1 MYVILF
7 LISNLNIISPYLQI
21 NFSALAKKYGVS
33 EKTKVGNMVVKE
45 FLRKNGVNVE
55 MFKPFRRNSPL
66 PRRQLKKTFGGEI
79 TTPVPRTSAA
89 IRETLRKKIA
99 NGEYR
104 LGEIVA
110 PKTYQKLT
118 LDSDGTL
125 KKECFTVSGRKIPL
139 LEIRKNLLA
148 EHEEMGLVR
157 DHSEAHYEAM
167 TYEELEIRLKEIGE
181 FKEGPDGDRTR
192 EELVNSLK
200 HWERTRHLM
209 IWSDHSSV
217 MNHGHI
223 LLTVNAIYD
232 PAFYYTSQELGGKD
246 VQEMVEKPQI
256 YLMARCRDTIEDQL
270 LYSDTRLEDIQ
281 QLTAKITSSHKV
293 FITEICRM
301 FHGDHPSQEVESGE
315 QLGGNYG
322 CCGCTISSTQYFD
335 HIASLRAPQITLEE
349 RRKKV
354 IAGPAG
360 KERRNGGVQPF
371 QQMSKD
377 DMIRECK
384 GRNLPTDGL
393 LKPALQSQLREELKG
408 IQRVPALCFPDQSA
422 SMKDLNLTQYEV
434 VPVEPL
440 HDLKEHIN
448 NILKELPKHLT
459 NEEKP
464 LFEEAIEA
472 VLSTKE
478 KLRGADY
485 RLCCIVLAL
494 HLGSNCRLTIRRLL
508 YSLAELCEL
517 LYAPSDKRTPRFIL
531 RLHNVTFCHVVAV
544 RKVFNTT
551 EILTRRKLYGIY
563 YHSITCH
570 APFTSRLI
578 SLSSV
583 DTEEEERE
591 FSTINAISKTTSNGH
606 PEHIIPNC
614 IVHAQAERNFKSTK
628 SSFLEQQS
636 KIRKFASNLP
646 QFPDTVIPHELLD
659 SELYQAHLETI
670 SDFLLCGK
678 GVWWHVNEDSKE
690 IVFHDG
696 KGWPEFQ
703 EQGPPLHHFRSS
715 SFESEGSYLKKKWEE
730 CLSKGNLNLP
740 IRKVKV
746 YNTDGYLAYTDYY
759 RVFRDEE
766 WPEPLEDNIPEENQT
781 DAENQIALPLPGDQE
796 GLKEQDESHALI
808 TSLVYT
814 PINDDAAEL
823 SEDDCNDV
831 DDDHGTG
838 KEGSLATAND
848 HHINLPGVPP
858 ATNLQDASNAAD
870 NDVHQQAQK
879 DPKLTEMDKNQQEG
893 NILQT
898 KLAMSVAKVI
908 GTTPL
913 VKTLDKAKKALHEKQ
928 NRNNKYC
935 YDKYKDTLA
944 CVQTQV
950 LAAHKRLSLEIEQWE
965 KEFLLKHGFAP
976 TYENYEQE
984 EEIKAAYKKKKLS
997 KELLK
1002 HWKITVHI
1010 YPLS

>member
-1 MYVILF
+1 
-7 LISNLNIISPYLQI
+7 
-21 NFSALAKKYGVS
+21 
-33 EKTKVGNMVVKE
+33 
-45 FLRKNGVNVE
+45 
-55 MFKPFRRNSPL
+55 
-66 PRRQLKKTFGGEI
+66 
-79 TTPVPRTSAA
+79 
-89 IRETLRKKIA
+89 
-99 NGEYR
+99 
-104 LGEIVA
+104 
-110 PKTYQKLT
+110 
-118 LDSDGTL
+118 
-125 KKECFTVSGRKIPL
+125 
-139 LEIRKNLLA
+139 
-148 EHEEMGLVR
+148 
-157 DHSEAHYEAM
+157 
-167 TYEELEIRLKEIGE
+167 
-181 FKEGPDGDRTR
+181 
-192 EELVNSLK
+192 
-200 HWERTRHLM
+200 
-209 IWSDHSSV
+209 

-232 PAFYYTSQELGGKD
+232 PAFYYTSQELGGED

-281 QLTAKITSSHKV
+281 QLTTKITSSHKV
-293 FITEICRM
+293 FITEICRL
-301 FHGDHPSQEVESGE
+301 FHA
-315 QLGGNYG
+315 
-322 CCGCTISSTQYFD
+322 SSTQYPD

-360 KERRNGGVQPF
+360 KERRNGSVQPF

-384 GRNLPTDGL
+384 GRNLSTDGL
-393 LKPALQSQLREELKG
+393 LKPVLQSQLREELKG
-408 IQRVPALCFPDQSA
+408 IQRVPALCFPDQCA

-448 NILKELPKHLT
+448 NILRELPKHLT
-459 NEEKP
+459 NDEKP

-494 HLGSNCRLTIRRLL
+494 HLGSNCCLTIRTLL

-517 LYAPSDKRTPRFIL
+517 LYTPSDKHSPRFIL
-531 RLHNVTFCHVVAV
+531 RLHNVTFCHVVVV

-551 EILTRRKLYGIY
+551 EVLTRRKLYGIY
-563 YHSITCH
+563 YHSITSH

-614 IVHAQAERNFKSTK
+614 IVRAQAERKFKSTK

-636 KIRKFASNLP
+636 RIDKFASNLP

-659 SELYQAHLETI
+659 TELYQAHLETI

-678 GVWWHVNEDSKE
+678 VVWWHVNEDGKE

-696 KGWPEFQ
+696 KGWPDFQ

-715 SFESEGSYLKKKWEE
+715 SFESEGSYLKEKWEE
-730 CLSKGNLNLP
+730 CLSRGNLHLP

-746 YNTDGYLAYTDYY
+746 YNTDGYLAYTDQY

-766 WPEPLEDNIPEENQT
+766 WPEPEDHVTEENQT
-781 DAENQIALPLPGDQE
+781 DADNQIALSLLGDQE
-796 GLKEQDESHALI
+796 GSKDQEESDALI

-814 PINDDAAEL
+814 SVNDDAAEL
-823 SEDDCNDV
+823 SEDDCDV
-831 DDDHGTG
+831 ANDDHGTG
-838 KEGSLATAND
+838 KEGRLTTPNY
-848 HHINLPGVPP
+848 HIN
-858 ATNLQDASNAAD
+858 
-870 NDVHQQAQK
+870 
-879 DPKLTEMDKNQQEG
+879 
-893 NILQT
+893 
-898 KLAMSVAKVI
+898 
-908 GTTPL
+908 
-913 VKTLDKAKKALHEKQ
+913 
-928 NRNNKYC
+928 
-935 YDKYKDTLA
+935 
-944 CVQTQV
+944 
-950 LAAHKRLSLEIEQWE
+950 
-965 KEFLLKHGFAP
+965 
-976 TYENYEQE
+976 
-984 EEIKAAYKKKKLS
+984 
-997 KELLK
+997 
-1002 HWKITVHI
+1002 
-1010 YPLS
+1010 

>member
-1 MYVILF
+1 MFILTF
-7 LISNLNIISPYLQI
+7 QI
-21 NFSALAKKYGVS
+21 NFSELARKYGTS

-45 FLRKNGVNVE
+45 FLIKNDVNLETFKQFRKND
-55 MFKPFRRNSPL
+55 PL
-66 PRRQLKKTFGGEI
+66 PRRQLQKSFGGEI

-89 IRETLRKKIA
+89 IRDTLRKKIE
-99 NGEYR
+99 NGEYC
-104 LGEIVA
+104 LGEIIA
-110 PKTYQKLT
+110 PKSYQKLT
-118 LDSDGTL
+118 LDSNGTL

-139 LEIRKNLLA
+139 VEIRKNLLD
-148 EHEEMGLVR
+148 EHEKLGLVR

-181 FKEGPDGDRTR
+181 FKERPDSGMTR
-192 EELVNSLK
+192 EELVTSLK

-223 LLTVNAIYD
+223 LLTVNTIYD

-281 QLTAKITSSHKV
+281 HLTTKITSSHNI
-293 FITEICRM
+293 FITDICRL

-315 QLGGNYG
+315 QVGGTFG
-322 CCGCTISSTQYFD
+322 CCGCTLSSAQYSD
-335 HIASLRAPQITLEE
+335 HIASVRAPQITLEE
-349 RRKKV
+349 RRRKV

-371 QQMSKD
+371 QKMSKD
-377 DMIRECK
+377 DLIRECK
-384 GRNLPTDGL
+384 GRNLQTDGL

-422 SMKDLNLTQYEV
+422 SMKELNLTQYEV

-459 NEEKP
+459 GEETS

-485 RLCCIVLAL
+485 RLCCIVLTL

-517 LYAPSDKRTPRFIL
+517 LYTPSDKRTPRFIL

-544 RKVFNTT
+544 QKVFTTT
-551 EILTRRKLYGIY
+551 EVLTHRKLYGIY

-570 APFTSRLI
+570 APFTARLI

-591 FSTINAISKTTSNGH
+591 FSTINSISKTTSNGH
-606 PEHIIPNC
+606 SEHIIPNC
-614 IVHAQAERNFKSTK
+614 IVRAQAERNFKTTK

-646 QFPDTVIPHELLD
+646 QFADTVIPYELLD
-659 SELYQAHLETI
+659 KELYQAHLETI

-678 GVWWHVNEDSKE
+678 GVWWHTNEDGKE

-696 KGWPEFQ
+696 KEWPEFH

-715 SFESEGSYLKKKWEE
+715 SFESERSYLTKKWEE
-730 CLSKGNLNLP
+730 CLNHGNLHLP
-740 IRKVKV
+740 VRKVKV
-746 YNTDGYLAYTDYY
+746 YNTEGYVAYTEYY

-766 WPEPLEDNIPEENQT
+766 WPEPEDYTAEEIQT
-781 DAENQIALPLPGDQE
+781 DADNQDLSLPSDQEDSEEHEESLPL
-796 GLKEQDESHALI
+796 S

-814 PINDDAAEL
+814 SENVDAAEL
-823 SEDDCNDV
+823 SEDDC
-831 DDDHGTG
+831 DDCDYESS
-838 KEGSLATAND
+838 KEGGLTTTD
-848 HHINLPGVPP
+848 RHINSPSVLP
-858 ATNLQDASNAAD
+858 ATNPHDSSILVDA
-870 NDVHQQAQK
+870 VQQQAAN
-879 DPKLTEMDKNQQEG
+879 DPALKEKEKNQQELDY
-893 NILQT
+893 ILET
-898 KLAMSVAKVI
+898 KLATSVAKVL
-908 GTTPL
+908 GKTTL
-913 VKTLDKAKKALHEKQ
+913 VKALDKAQKALHEQ
-928 NRNNKYC
+928 RNRNNKYC
-935 YDKYKDTLA
+935 HDKYKDTLA

-950 LAAHKRLSLEIEQWE
+950 LAAHKSLTQEIEKWE
-965 KEFLLKHGFAP
+965 KEFLLKYGFAP
-976 TYENYEQE
+976 TYENFEKE
-984 EEIKAAYKKKKLS
+984 EKVKAAYKKKKLS

-1002 HWKITVHI
+1002 HWKITVHVH
-1010 YPLS
+1010 PR